1 MLACIIVHNR
11 QVTIMQEGQLLS
23 FGRPTYGRLGRLDVA
38 ASSDNAAYEAMPV
51 DGLDGLSVVGMS
63 AGKTTSHSFVV

>member
-51 DGLDGLSVVGMS
+51 DGLDGFSVVGMS
-63 AGKTTSHSFVV
+63 AGKTPSHSLVV

>member
-1 MLACIIVHNR
+1 
-11 QVTIMQEGQLLS
+11 MQGGQLLS

-51 DGLDGLSVVGMS
+51 DGLDGLTVVGMS
-63 AGKTTSHSFVV
+63 AGKSASHSLLV

>member
-1 MLACIIVHNR
+1 MCITR
-11 QVTIMQEGQLLS
+11 QIILMQEGQLLS

-51 DGLDGLSVVGMS
+51 DGLDGVSVVGMS
-63 AGKTTSHSFVV
+63 AGKKTSHSFLV

>member
-1 MLACIIVHNR
+1 MYVLNR
-11 QVTIMQEGQLLS
+11 HVTTLQEGKLLS

-63 AGKTTSHSFVV
+63 AGKTSSHSFVV

>member
-1 MLACIIVHNR
+1 
-11 QVTIMQEGQLLS
+11 MQEGQLLS

-51 DGLDGLSVVGMS
+51 DGLDGVTVAGMS
-63 AGKTTSHSFVV
+63 AGETTSHSSLV

>member
-1 MLACIIVHNR
+1 
-11 QVTIMQEGQLLS
+11 MQEGQLLS

-51 DGLDGLSVVGMS
+51 DGLDGLAIAGMS
-63 AGKTTSHSFVV
+63 AGKTGFDSPVM